1 MSILKEKKKELIDKF
16 KTNEKDTGSTKIQV
30 AVLTERINNLTEH
43 LKIHKK
49 DEHCRRGL
57 MMLVGQRKRLL
68 KYLSRVNLEEYSK
81 LTTEL
86 NIRSIVKEN
95 V

>member
-1 MSILKEKKKELIDKF
+1 MSILKEKKQEIIDKF
-16 KTNEKDTGSTKIQV
+16 KKNEKDTGSTKIQV
-30 AVLTERINNLTEH
+30 AVLTERINNLTAH

-68 KYLSRVNLEEYSK
+68 K
-81 LTTEL
+81 
-86 NIRSIVKEN
+86 
-95 V
+95 

>member
-1 MSILKEKKKELIDKF
+1 MSILKETKKQIIDKF
-16 KTNEKDTGSTKIQV
+16 KKSDKDTGSTRIQV

-43 LKIHKK
+43 LKGHKK

-57 MMLVGQRKRLL
+57 MIMVGQRKRLL
-68 KYLSRVNLEEYSK
+68 KYLSESNPSEYESLVK
-81 LTTEL
+81 EL
-86 NIRSIVKEN
+86 NIRSIVKEH

>member
-1 MSILKEKKKELIDKF
+1 MSILKETKKQIIDKF
-16 KTNEKDTGSTKIQV
+16 KKGAKDTGSTGIQV

-43 LKIHKK
+43 LKDHKK

-57 MMLVGQRKRLL
+57 MIMVGQRKRLL
-68 KYLSRVNLEEYSK
+68 KYLSESNPSEYENLVK
-81 LTTEL
+81 EL
-86 NIRSIVKEN
+86 NIRSIVKEH